1 MIYIR
6 DKWYLFFL
14 LLLSC
19 YLLYR
24 LNNDMLYYYVDHI
37 MIYVLL
43 LLCHVRIFCSS
54 LFRMS
59 LSRLSCHKPLCKL
72 DYRYVLVD
80 GNLEGVYVCCVSDSD
95 EYYELDYA
103 LCGLSLSDGV
113 NVLHSF
119 IINHQTVGSLLD
131 TMHSN
136 EYRSCYYYNS
146 GRYLLGI
153 FSFLI
158 IFLFIFFDML
168 YNIGITI

>member
-24 LNNDMLYYYVDHI
+24 LNNDMLYYYVDRI
-37 MIYVLL
+37 MIYILL
-43 LLCHVRIFCSS
+43 LLCHIRIFGSS

-59 LSRLSCHKPLCKL
+59 LSRLSNHHSLCKL
-72 DYRYVLVD
+72 DYRYVSVD

-113 NVLHSF
+113 NVLNSF
-119 IINHQTVGSLLD
+119 IVNHQTVGSLLD

-158 IFLFIFFDML
+158 IFLFIFFDMI

>member
-24 LNNDMLYYYVDHI
+24 LNNDMSYYYVDRI
-37 MIYVLL
+37 MLYVLL

-54 LFRMS
+54 FFRMS
-59 LSRLSCHKPLCKL
+59 LSRLSHYRSLCKL
-72 DYRYVLVD
+72 DYRYVLVN
-80 GNLEGVYVCCVSDSD
+80 GNLKGVYVCCVSDNN

-103 LCGLSLSDGV
+103 LCDLSLSDGV
-113 NVLHSF
+113 NVLNSF
-119 IINHQTVGSLLD
+119 IVNHQTVGSLLN

-136 EYRSCYYYNS
+136 EYRSCCYYNS

-153 FSFLI
+153 FSFLL